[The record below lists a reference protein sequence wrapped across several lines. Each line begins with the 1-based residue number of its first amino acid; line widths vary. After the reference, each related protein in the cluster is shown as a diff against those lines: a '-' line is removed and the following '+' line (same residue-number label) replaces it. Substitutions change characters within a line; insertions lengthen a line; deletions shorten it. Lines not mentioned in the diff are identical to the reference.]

1 MSHCVYDVENNNN
14 DIVKH
19 TSNTQINSLSAK
31 LSNFNF
37 HSLEVVSRY
46 RDPQLPLGEH
56 YSHFF
61 NLSQNICKYRCLNT
75 LFVPNNGALIE

>member
-1 MSHCVYDVENNNN
+1 MSHCVYDVDNNNN

-19 TSNTQINSLSAK
+19 SSNTQINSLSAK

-46 RDPQLPLGEH
+46 RDSNFH
-56 YSHFF
+56 WV
-61 NLSQNICKYRCLNT
+61 NIT
-75 LFVPNNGALIE
+75 HIFLI